1 MFQFDDF
8 YDGKYFNLTN
18 FLTENISIFRFFFF
32 SKNELKL
39 KIDLIGQCI
48 FKSWTCDGDKD
59 CPSGADEANCTSSE
73 ETESPI
79 FPAPF
84 FPNATQC
91 NEWTFRCNNG
101 QCIPYWW
108 KCDGTEDCSDKSDEL
123 ECQDEKEV
131 NIV

>member
-1 MFQFDDF
+1 MNPNNHIFTST
-8 YDGKYFNLTN
+8 YRVKWLKSKLTQ
-18 FLTENISIFRFFFF
+18 TVKIDIDEN
-32 SKNELKL
+32 NL

-73 ETESPI
+73 ETESPKYS
-79 FPAPF
+79 APF

-131 NIV
+131 NIA

>member
-1 MFQFDDF
+1 MF
-8 YDGKYFNLTN
+8 N
-18 FLTENISIFRFFFF
+18 FGFFFIIIIIF
-32 SKNELKL
+32 SENELKL

-131 NIV
+131 NILPKYFF